1 MRQRTEPAYGRP
13 RRLRKDLSAKGMPTP
28 AGSMVAKL
36 RVHPCSQ
43 RAKGTHVIAAV
54 GSLHRNT
61 PSDSDGGFYLID
73 AYAQSPYPK
82 ALGQTLESQV
92 RLRLGRAVGAER

>member
-28 AGSMVAKL
+28 AGSMVGKL
-36 RVHPCSQ
+36 RVHPCRK
-43 RAKGTHVIAAV
+43 RAKCTHVIAAV
-54 GSLHRNT
+54 GSLHRNP

-73 AYAQSPYPK
+73 AYAQSPSPK
-82 ALGQTLESQV
+82 ALGQTLDSQV

>member
-1 MRQRTEPAYGRP
+1 MRQRIEPAYGCP
-13 RRLRKDLSAKGMPTP
+13 RRLRKDLSAKGMPPP
-28 AGSMVAKL
+28 AGSVVAKL
-36 RVHPCSQ
+36 RVHPCRQ

-54 GSLHRNT
+54 GSLHRNP

-73 AYAQSPYPK
+73 AYAQSPSPK